1 MARKARHCR
10 PCKAAKHCAKRK
22 GSPRF
27 TAPCKAKFRACQHE
41 VLKATGSMRAAG
53 KKCMPELHR
62 CAGGRSVKRSVRKYK
77 RARAA

>member
-1 MARKARHCR
+1 MAKRRSHCPRKT
-10 PCKAAKHCAKRK
+10 CAKRR

-27 TAPCKAKFRACQHE
+27 TAVCKSKFRACQHE

-62 CAGGRSVKRSVRKYK
+62 CSGSRSQSRAVRKYK
-77 RARAA
+77 RMRAG

>member
-1 MARKARHCR
+1 MARKRSCHCPR
-10 PCKAAKHCAKRK
+10 TRRCSKRR

-27 TAPCKAKFRACQHE
+27 TAPCKAKFRACQHA

-62 CAGGRSVKRSVRKYK
+62 CSGGRSAKRSVRRYK
-77 RARAA
+77 RMRAG